1 MTIISNNENIINFS
15 KLFDDYDIIS
25 IEQSAKI
32 INSVNKDRI
41 LFKLYTKDIT
51 FSQVLFIL
59 NELHFSNREVARVE
73 KAYPTSD
80 YLIFSLDTETFVYRI
95 YFENLINKHAPLNEK
110 HLSLSSI
117 KWDYY
122 NPTKVQHTNYY
133 SILVDRISTII
144 EEATKCDIY
153 KLPVFAH
160 EEINRMLAKDVI
172 HFYSVED
179 EETDRKSI
187 CITFNKNT
195 VFLKDVENLNG
206 IDLQQS
212 LQEFENV
219 PIHHIQMGKDKD
231 SNTFY
236 TLYFGILRKLF
247 A

>member
-1 MTIISNNENIINFS
+1 VNIISTNESIINFS
-15 KLFDDYDIIS
+15 KLFEDYNTIS

-32 INSVNKDRI
+32 IHTVNKDRI
-41 LFKLYTKDIT
+41 LFKFYTKEIS

-59 NELHFSNREVARVE
+59 NELKFPNREVARVE
-73 KAYPTSD
+73 KAYPASD

-95 YFENLINKHAPLNEK
+95 YFETLISKQAPLNER

-117 KWDYY
+117 KWEYY
-122 NPTKVQHTNYY
+122 NPTKVQHTIYY
-133 SILVDRISTII
+133 SILIDRISTMI

-153 KLPVFAH
+153 KLPVFAY

-187 CITFNKNT
+187 CIPFNRDT
-195 VFLKDVENLNG
+195 VFLKDVENLND

-212 LQEFENV
+212 LKEFKDF
-219 PIHHIQMGKDKD
+219 PIQHIQMGKDKD
-231 SNTFY
+231 SNIFY
-236 TLYFGILRKLF
+236 TLYFSILRKLF